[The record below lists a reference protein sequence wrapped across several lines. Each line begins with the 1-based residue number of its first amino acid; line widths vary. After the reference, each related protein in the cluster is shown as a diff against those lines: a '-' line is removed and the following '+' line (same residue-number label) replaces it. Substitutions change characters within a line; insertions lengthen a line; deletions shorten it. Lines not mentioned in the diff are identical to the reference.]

1 VSYGQASEDLK
12 VPPPQ
17 LRNWVKGFCGR
28 SSACIPGPGQMKPEQ
43 LEIARLKRE
52 VLKLKAERNILKNC
66 RVPTPACARE
76 KQRRYPGGG
85 LDGRCDVVRQTFRFE
100 RQAVVEGR
108 DGFSGESAER
118 RVAVDDQPAGEGGR
132 AAGVGIG
139 PGARDRK
146 SVVIASRRTKPT
158 SAYRGRSDR
167 QPCRH

>member
-1 VSYGQASEDLK
+1 
-12 VPPPQ
+12 
-17 LRNWVKGFCGR
+17 
-28 SSACIPGPGQMKPEQ
+28 MKPEQ

-108 DGFSGESAER
+108 DGFSGRAPSDASLSTISL
-118 RVAVDDQPAGEGGR
+118 PARE
-132 AAGVGIG
+132 
-139 PGARDRK
+139 
-146 SVVIASRRTKPT
+146 VVP
-158 SAYRGRSDR
+158 
-167 QPCRH
+167 PV